1 MGSANESLW
10 AWKLNYELVWE
21 DDSIEAVKWVQ
32 DEFDSLWF
40 HHMAIPL
47 SDFVIKDIKR
57 LSHRTKI

>member
-1 MGSANESLW
+1 
-10 AWKLNYELVWE
+10 
-21 DDSIEAVKWVQ
+21 VQ